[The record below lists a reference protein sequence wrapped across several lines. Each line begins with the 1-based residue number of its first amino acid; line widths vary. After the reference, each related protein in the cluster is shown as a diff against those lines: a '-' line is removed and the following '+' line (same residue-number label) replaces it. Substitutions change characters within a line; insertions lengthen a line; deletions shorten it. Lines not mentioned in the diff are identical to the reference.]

1 MRDNLF
7 VSFGMSSLAHLLNLR
22 RFNFINNEIHHVSR
36 AHQCPL
42 PFLVTY
48 EQLFRLLLENN
59 FLKLEWLAHVHF
71 GFEKVSDI
79 FVESFVSFL
88 SNGYTFVCTFDI
100 FHQILEFEQ
109 AVLSLGF
116 FLASL
121 HLFSDLDMP
130 VKHLLQLY
138 ALVLLVLHPDD
149 LLQLMVSAVLL
160 GVLYK
165 RLALRAQKSVLVD
178 ERFSSNNHLLF
189 WHVLG

>member
-1 MRDNLF
+1 M
-7 VSFGMSSLAHLLNLR
+7 
-22 RFNFINNEIHHVSR
+22 
-36 AHQCPL
+36 
-42 PFLVTY
+42 
-48 EQLFRLLLENN
+48 
-59 FLKLEWLAHVHF
+59 
-71 GFEKVSDI
+71 
-79 FVESFVSFL
+79 
-88 SNGYTFVCTFDI
+88 
-100 FHQILEFEQ
+100 
-109 AVLSLGF
+109 SLGF

-121 HLFSDLDMP
+121 HLLSDLDMP

-178 ERFSSNNHLLF
+178 ERFSSNDHLLF